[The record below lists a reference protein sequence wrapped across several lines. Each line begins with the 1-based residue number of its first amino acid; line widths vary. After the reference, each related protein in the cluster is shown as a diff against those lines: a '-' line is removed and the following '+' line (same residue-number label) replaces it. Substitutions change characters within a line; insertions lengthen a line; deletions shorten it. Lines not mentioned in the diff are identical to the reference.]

1 MRRMMMMMML
11 LLLMASKAN
20 TVSNVFCKLLDTEKQ
35 GSPSLHKQKA
45 PCQGIFYKHT
55 IRQDFWQTHHEN
67 GFLDTQVSLAPTQY
81 PCQSVGPL
89 VILLNF

>member
-35 GSPSLHKQKA
+35 GSPSLHRQKA

-55 IRQDFWQTHHEN
+55 IRQDFWPTHHEN